1 MNGKGGEKRRREM
14 ILHAT
19 RFNKTKKNMNQLD
32 FIIAKKIYLTI
43 FSICNQFP
51 KHTNYCRGMKR
62 LWSNQSFEIY
72 AIEEHKLDSCS
83 TKNYLCLVIHNRNN
97 ESNRWIIN
105 Y

>member
-1 MNGKGGEKRRREM
+1 MEKEGKKGGEN
-14 ILHAT
+14 AT

-32 FIIAKKIYLTI
+32 FIIAKRNYLTI
-43 FSICNQFP
+43 FSIYNQFP
-51 KHTNYCRGMKR
+51 KHTNYRRGMKR

-72 AIEEHKLDSCS
+72 AIEEHKLDSCL

-105 Y
+105 